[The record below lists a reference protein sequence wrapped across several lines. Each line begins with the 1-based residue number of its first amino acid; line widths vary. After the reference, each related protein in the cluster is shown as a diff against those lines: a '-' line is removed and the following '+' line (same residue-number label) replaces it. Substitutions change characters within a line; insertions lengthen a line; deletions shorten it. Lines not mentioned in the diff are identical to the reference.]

1 MLTESKSSGVL
12 QRVLPHAG
20 FVIVYILW
28 GINISVMKI
37 GGQLWDPLV
46 FNGLR
51 YLSIIPFL
59 WVYTYFYYRRSG
71 LKLQIAGRDLAL
83 ICTLGAVSAIGMEAL
98 LQYALQFSN
107 SANGAVLGRGFMPVI
122 TAVIA
127 VILKDIR
134 LTWRV
139 ILGIPMAF
147 LSIIL
152 IVAGGEHGFHLGAE
166 TLRGDVLLLL
176 RSFLGAFYLIGMN
189 RLVNKYPLAL
199 LVSLEMTAGALALL
213 PFLLWKADTA
223 YSASISGI
231 GWLCLGY
238 TALFATLIGFSI
250 HNWSLSRLGP
260 FKSSVYGYLLPATA
274 AAAGY
279 WLLREH
285 LSLNQYI
292 GGAGVLAA
300 MYLVQKD
307 RMQLMKDRSSASANP
322 GTVGNVGGSAEAKH
336 QLKGGS

>member
-1 MLTESKSSGVL
+1 MPTQTHSSGGL
-12 QRVLPHAG
+12 QRLLPHAG

-37 GGQLWDPLV
+37 GGQEWDPLV

-71 LKLQIAGRDLAL
+71 MKLHMPGRDVAL
-83 ICTLGAVSAIGMEAL
+83 ICALGAGSAIGMEVL

-127 VILKDIR
+127 IILKDIR

-139 ILGIPMAF
+139 ILGVPMAF

-152 IVAGGEHGFHLGAE
+152 IVAGGEHGFHLGAD
-166 TLRGDVLLLL
+166 TLRGDVLLLT

-189 RLVNKYPLAL
+189 RLVGKYPLTL
-199 LVSLEMTAGALALL
+199 LVSLEMTAGAIALL
-213 PFLLWKADTA
+213 PFLVWRADIA
-223 YSASISGI
+223 YLAGRSEI

-238 TALFATLIGFSI
+238 TAIFATLIGFSL

-274 AAAGY
+274 AVAGY
-279 WLLREH
+279 GLLQEH
-285 LSLNQYI
+285 LTLNQYI
-292 GGAGVLAA
+292 GGVGVLVA

-307 RMQLMKDRSSASANP
+307 RMQLLRKSSSSTGVSASKR
-322 GTVGNVGGSAEAKH
+322 GSSIQEA
-336 QLKGGS
+336 LN